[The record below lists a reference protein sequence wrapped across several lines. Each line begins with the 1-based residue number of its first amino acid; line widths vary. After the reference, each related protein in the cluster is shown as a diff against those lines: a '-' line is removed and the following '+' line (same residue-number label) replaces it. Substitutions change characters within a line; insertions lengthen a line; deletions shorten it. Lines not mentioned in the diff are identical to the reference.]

1 MKYSKSFINNL
12 EIKSLI
18 QLDKIIQ
25 KKKSNNN
32 NMNVITNKH
41 RRIYSNYNNKSNELK
56 LELNPYLL
64 TKNTVDVERLSK

>member
-1 MKYSKSFINNL
+1 
-12 EIKSLI
+12 
-18 QLDKIIQ
+18 
-25 KKKSNNN
+25 
-32 NMNVITNKH
+32 MNVITNKH